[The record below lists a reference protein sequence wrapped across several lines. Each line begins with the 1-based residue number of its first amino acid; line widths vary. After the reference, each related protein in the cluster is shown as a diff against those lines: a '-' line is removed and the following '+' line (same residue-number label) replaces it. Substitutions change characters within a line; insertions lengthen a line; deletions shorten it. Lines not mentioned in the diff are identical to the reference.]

1 MSSRFDFRS
10 IHACA
15 IAVARGVSSAD
26 AADRCGTRF
35 FPGPAREREFAA
47 AALASGQAVRPV
59 GMGRSGRGA

>member
-26 AADRCGTRF
+26 AESCGTRF